1 MTLSA
6 CQSQHYLNRHKWC
19 LQRKISYTLH
29 VRVHH
34 WILFDNS
41 PNSVNIILQ
50 KKNSLKEKKYCCD
63 NKLLT
68 IKTYLTTNNV
78 IGGGGGRAR
87 GYIHQLTT
95 ML

>member
-1 MTLSA
+1 M
-6 CQSQHYLNRHKWC
+6 Q
-19 LQRKISYTLH
+19 
-29 VRVHH
+29 VHH

-68 IKTYLTTNNV
+68 IKTYLTTYNV
-78 IGGGGGRAR
+78 IGGGGDGQEATS
-87 GYIHQLTT
+87 IS
-95 ML
+95 